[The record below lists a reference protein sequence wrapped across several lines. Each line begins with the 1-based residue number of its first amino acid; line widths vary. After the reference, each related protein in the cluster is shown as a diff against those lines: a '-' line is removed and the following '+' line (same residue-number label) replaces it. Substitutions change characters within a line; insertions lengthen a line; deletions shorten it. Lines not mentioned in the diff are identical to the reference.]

1 MIARLLIAPLVVAML
16 RRRLRRAGGTDGL
29 AWAARLPL
37 VTLPAL
43 ALLLAIALTPRTPR
57 KPAPSPS
64 GSSPRPMSA
73 RVPLRSA
80 SHGAPGSAS

>member
-1 MIARLLIAPLVVAML
+1 MIVRLLIAPLAVAML

-43 ALLLAIALTPRTPR
+43 ALLLAIALTPRTP
-57 KPAPSPS
+57 
-64 GSSPRPMSA
+64 GSPRRASRGPA
-73 RVPLRSA
+73 RGR
-80 SHGAPGSAS
+80 